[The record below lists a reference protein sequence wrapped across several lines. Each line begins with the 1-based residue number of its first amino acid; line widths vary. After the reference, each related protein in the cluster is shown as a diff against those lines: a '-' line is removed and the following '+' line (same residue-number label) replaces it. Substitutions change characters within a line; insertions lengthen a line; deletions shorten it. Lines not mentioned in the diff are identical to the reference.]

1 MKAIVFDLDG
11 TLIDSAPDLHAAAN
25 RMLGDLGRPPLTLE
39 RVAGFVGN
47 GVPALVARCLD
58 ATGGPAD
65 DFDSALARFRKH
77 YARAPAQLTRP
88 YAGVEPTLERL
99 AASGVALGICT
110 NKPPEFAV
118 TILKEL
124 GLMRFVGALVGEGTV
139 PQLKPDP
146 APLLHC
152 LDRLGADETSALYVG
167 DIEIDA
173 ETAFRAKVP
182 FALFSGGYLRE
193 SVDAFEPVYVFDHFD
208 DLSDY
213 VLQGVGRR

>member
-1 MKAIVFDLDG
+1 
-11 TLIDSAPDLHAAAN
+11 
-25 RMLGDLGRPPLTLE
+25 MLGDLGRPPLTLE

-47 GVPALVARCLD
+47 GVRHWSRGARCD
-58 ATGGPAD
+58 RRPRRTISIAR
-65 DFDSALARFRKH
+65 LARFRKPT
-77 YARAPAQLTRP
+77 ARVPRRSWTRP
-88 YAGVEPTLERL
+88 YAGGEPTLERL
-99 AASGVALGICT
+99 AASGAALGICT

-124 GLMRFVGALVGEGTV
+124 GLCACRRPRGGKARCRSSNPT
-139 PQLKPDP
+139 P

-167 DIEIDA
+167 DSEIDA

-208 DLSDY
+208 DLSIITCCRGSADDEDRC
-213 VLQGVGRR
+213 LHFRR